1 MQKIYQMIL
10 STKAKQLIR
19 HRRGLRIR
27 NRLAYEI
34 NVTSKTIDIWLAN
47 NDSILTSRKV
57 IAILAEETGLPAEEL
72 VQKNK

>member
-1 MQKIYQMIL
+1 MIL

>member
-47 NDSILTSRKV
+47 DDSILTSRKV
-57 IAILAEETGLPAEEL
+57 IAILSEETGLPAEEL